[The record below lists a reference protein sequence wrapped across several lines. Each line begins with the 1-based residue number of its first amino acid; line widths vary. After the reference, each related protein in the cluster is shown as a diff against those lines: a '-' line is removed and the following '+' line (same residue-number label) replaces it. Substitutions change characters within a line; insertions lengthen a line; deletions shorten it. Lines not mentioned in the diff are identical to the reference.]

1 MFTPSV
7 IAASALDRDRS
18 MATLVT
24 AFTADPLIRWLFPDA
39 HRFLSYFPQFNNYF
53 GGSAFDHNSAYRSDD
68 FSATALWLPPGAG
81 PDEEAL
87 GAVIAEGVDGRRQ
100 EEVFAVFEQ
109 VKASHPGVAHWYLP
123 VIGVDP
129 LRQGKGYGSALLAH
143 GLAVCDRSHI
153 AAYLEA
159 TKPENIPFYKRF
171 GFEVVKTIQ
180 VDSSPPITPMF
191 RTAR

>member
-1 MFTPSV
+1 MFAPSV
-7 IAASALDRDRS
+7 IAASAIYRDQS

-39 HRFLSYFPQFNNYF
+39 HRFLKYFPQFNNYF
-53 GGSAFDHNSAYRSDD
+53 AGSAFDHNSAYRSDD
-68 FSATALWLPPGAG
+68 FGATALWLPPGVG
-81 PDEEAL
+81 PDEQAL
-87 GAVIAEGVDGRRQ
+87 GAVIVEGVDVGRQ

-159 TKPENIPFYKRF
+159 TKPANIPFYKRF

-180 VDSSPPITPMF
+180 VGSSPPITPMF

>member
-7 IAASALDRDRS
+7 IVASALERDRS

-39 HRFLSYFPQFNNYF
+39 HRFLSYFPQFNNHF
-53 GGSAFDHNSAYRSDD
+53 AGSAFDHNSAYCTDD
-68 FSATALWLPPGAG
+68 FGATALWLPPGVG
-81 PDEEAL
+81 PDEEAI
-87 GAVIAEGVDGRRQ
+87 GAVIAEGVDERRQ

-109 VKASHPGVAHWYLP
+109 VKASHPVVAHWYLP

-129 LRQGKGYGSALLAH
+129 LRQGKGYGSVLLEH

-159 TKPENIPFYKRF
+159 TKPANIPFYKRF
-171 GFEVVKTIQ
+171 GFEAVKTIQ
-180 VDSSPPITPMF
+180 VGSSPPITPMF
-191 RTAR
+191 RAAR

>member
-1 MFTPSV
+1 MFTSSV
-7 IAASALDRDRS
+7 IIASALDRDQS

-24 AFTADPLIRWLFPDA
+24 AFTADVLIRWLFPDA

-53 GGSAFDHNSAYRSDD
+53 AGSAFDHNSAYRSDD
-68 FSATALWLPPGAG
+68 FGAIALWLPPGVG
-81 PDEEAL
+81 PDEKAL
-87 GAVIAEGVDGRRQ
+87 GAVIAEGVDGHRQ
-100 EEVFAVFEQ
+100 GEVFALFEQ

-129 LRQGKGYGSALLAH
+129 LRQDKGYGSALLAH

-159 TKPENIPFYKRF
+159 TKPGNIPFYKRF

-180 VDSSPPITPMF
+180 VGSSPPITTMF

>member
-7 IAASALDRDRS
+7 IAASALEKDRS

-53 GGSAFDHNSAYRSDD
+53 AGSAFDHNSAYRTDD
-68 FSATALWLPPGAG
+68 FGATALWLPPGAG

-100 EEVFAVFEQ
+100 GEVFAVFEQ

-129 LRQGKGYGSALLAH
+129 WPQGKGYGSALLAH

-159 TKPENIPFYKRF
+159 TKPANIPFYKRF

-180 VDSSPPITPMF
+180 VGSSPPITPMF
-191 RTAR
+191 RAAR

>member
-1 MFTPSV
+1 M
-7 IAASALDRDRS
+7 DRDQS

-24 AFTADPLIRWLFPDA
+24 AFTVDPVIRWLFPDA
-39 HRFLSYFPQFNNYF
+39 HRFLKYFPQFTNSF
-53 GGSAFDHNSAYRSDD
+53 AGSAFDHNSAYHTDD
-68 FSATALWLPPGAG
+68 FGATALWLPPGVG

-87 GAVIAEGVDGRRQ
+87 GAVIAEGVDERRQ
-100 EEVFAVFEQ
+100 GEIFAVFEQ

-123 VIGVDP
+123 TIGVDP

-143 GLAVCDRSHI
+143 GLEVCDSSHI
-153 AAYLEA
+153 TAYLES
-159 TKPENIPFYKRF
+159 TKPANVPFYKRF

-180 VDSSPPITPMF
+180 VGSSPPITPMF

>member
-1 MFTPSV
+1 MPTPS
-7 IAASALDRDRS
+7 IIIASALDRDKA

-39 HRFLSYFPQFNNYF
+39 YRFLKYFPQFNNYF
-53 GGSAFDHNSAYRSDD
+53 AGSAFDHNSAYRSDD
-68 FSATALWLPPGAG
+68 FGATALWLPPGAG

-87 GAVIAEGVDGRRQ
+87 GAVIAEGVDGSRQ

-109 VKASHPGVAHWYLP
+109 AKASHPGVAHWYLP
-123 VIGVDP
+123 TIAVDP

-143 GLAVCDRSHI
+143 GLEVCDRSHI
-153 AAYLEA
+153 AAYLES
-159 TKPENIPFYKRF
+159 TKPANIPFYKRF
-171 GFEVVKTIQ
+171 GFEVLKTIQ
-180 VDSSPPITPMF
+180 VGSSPPITPMF

>member
-7 IAASALDRDRS
+7 IVASALERDRS

-39 HRFLSYFPQFNNYF
+39 HRFLSYFPQFNTYF
-53 GGSAFDHNSAYRSDD
+53 AGSAFDHNSAYRSDD
-68 FSATALWLPPGAG
+68 FGATALWLPPGVG
-81 PDEEAL
+81 PDEQAL
-87 GAVIAEGVDGRRQ
+87 GAVIAEGVDVCRQ

-159 TKPENIPFYKRF
+159 TKPANIPFYKRF

-180 VDSSPPITPMF
+180 VGSSPPITPMF